1 MFELQDPSGP
11 PLHTG
16 TRVEVRTR
24 FSGDW
29 ARGFEVADTS
39 SEGYLLR
46 RTSDGSVLPRR
57 FGSDDIRSAR

>member
-1 MFELQDPSGP
+1 MFERQEPNRPSF
-11 PLHTG
+11 HAG

-24 FSGDW
+24 FRGDW

-39 SEGYLLR
+39 AEGYLLR

-57 FGSDDIRSAR
+57 FLSDDIRSAR